1 MITQNFLEVSSP
13 LKQGI
18 ATGAKHAVPL
28 ANILL
33 SFIMIDMLNNNPL
46 FDSDIKL
53 WKRFIDDGVGV
64 FNGSINDFLGFF
76 RLLQESFR
84 KFDLEIT
91 CDTDTHTIS
100 ENGTVSEKQDKYIT
114 FLDVEVYKKSGTVH
128 SREHRKDTSA
138 SSYLNIKSAHP
149 RHTFSG
155 IVKSQLLRVR
165 RLCSLDEDFEN
176 SVVELKKRCMNS
188 GYSAE
193 IVSSILNI
201 APTLIRT
208 LSKKK
213 SEPPKK
219 DTLEI
224 RLVVLAGTAYESQ
237 LSSFACR
244 MNSLLP
250 QNTYHINI
258 VKSTF
263 PSLSRLLFNNN
274 DKCGNPKK
282 CNCSKCELCKNETL
296 LSQLDHVTSSAT
308 GYSYPVDSSLSCT
321 DGGIYVIKGAC
332 DSQYTGKTVHFSTR
346 SHEHFSTSKSSAIY
360 QHKQKCNACNVT
372 NDFEMTLVEN
382 YHNRGKYCLSER
394 EYLWNSRIKGT
405 MNVQKTLKA
414 N

>member
-1 MITQNFLEVSSP
+1 M
-13 LKQGI
+13 
-18 ATGAKHAVPL
+18 
-28 ANILL
+28 
-33 SFIMIDMLNNNPL
+33 
-46 FDSDIKL
+46 
-53 WKRFIDDGVGV
+53 
-64 FNGSINDFLGFF
+64 
-76 RLLQESFR
+76 
-84 KFDLEIT
+84 
-91 CDTDTHTIS
+91 
-100 ENGTVSEKQDKYIT
+100 
-114 FLDVEVYKKSGTVH
+114 
-128 SREHRKDTSA
+128 
-138 SSYLNIKSAHP
+138 
-149 RHTFSG
+149 
-155 IVKSQLLRVR
+155 KSQILRLR
-165 RLCSLDEDFEN
+165 SLCLLDEDFEN

-237 LSSFACR
+237 LSSFTCR

-250 QNTYHINI
+250 QNTYINI

-282 CNCSKCELCKNETL
+282 CNCSKCEICKNETL

>member
-1 MITQNFLEVSSP
+1 M
-13 LKQGI
+13 

-33 SFIMIDMLNNNPL
+33 SFIMIDMKNNNSELGNL
-46 FDSDIKL
+46 FDSSVKL

-64 FNGSINDFLGFF
+64 FKGSIDDFLSFF

-91 CDTDTHTIS
+91 CDTDTHIIS
-100 ENGTVSEKQDKYIT
+100 ESGTVSAKQDKYIT
-114 FLDVEVYKKSGTVH
+114 FLDVEVYKKNGTLH

-155 IVKSQLLRVR
+155 IVKSQLTRLR
-165 RLCSLDEDFEN
+165 RLCSLDEDFQN
-176 SVVELKKRCMNS
+176 SVVELKKRCINS
-188 GYSAE
+188 GYSLE
-193 IVSSILNI
+193 MVSNILNT

-213 SEPPKK
+213 IEPPEK
-219 DTLEI
+219 DTLDI
-224 RLVVLAGTAYESQ
+224 RLVVLAGTAYESE
-237 LSSFACR
+237 LSSFAAR
-244 MNSLLP
+244 MNTLLP
-250 QNTYHINI
+250 QNTFHVNI

-274 DKCGNPKK
+274 DKHDSPKT
-282 CNCSKCELCKNETL
+282 CSCSNCDLCRNETL
-296 LSQLDHVTSSAT
+296 RSPLDIVTSNAT
-308 GYSYPVDSSLSCT
+308 GYSYPVDTSLSCAN
-321 DGGIYVIKGAC
+321 GGIYVIKGAC
-332 DSQYTGKTVHFSTR
+332 DSQYTGKTVNFSTR
-346 SHEHFSTSKSSAIY
+346 SHEHFSTSKTSAIY
-360 QHKQKCNACNVT
+360 HHRQKCNVCNVT
-372 NDFEMTLVEN
+372 DNFEMTLVEN
-382 YHNRGKYCLSER
+382 YHSRGKFCLSER